1 MALLFLSPIHS
12 LSATALLPGG
22 HSLTKAAGQLQK
34 SKASIIMD
42 NVISSFT
49 YLNVDLEIK
58 MKLKIK
64 ELVISNATPTPVDSV

>member
-1 MALLFLSPIHS
+1 
-12 LSATALLPGG
+12 
-22 HSLTKAAGQLQK
+22 
-34 SKASIIMD
+34 MD

-64 ELVISNATPTPVDSV
+64 ELVISNATPTRVESV